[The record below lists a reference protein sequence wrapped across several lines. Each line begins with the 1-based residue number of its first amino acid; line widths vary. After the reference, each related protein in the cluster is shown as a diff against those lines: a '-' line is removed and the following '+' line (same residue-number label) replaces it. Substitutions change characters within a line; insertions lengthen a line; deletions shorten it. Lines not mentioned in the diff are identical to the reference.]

1 MSYRL
6 SRAAA
11 ADIRH
16 IFSEGLKLFGR
27 PQAVKYHL
35 YFESVFDVIATNPG
49 LARER
54 PELRPPMRVH
64 PCGSHIVLYTVDS
77 ADNVLI
83 VRVRHYRED
92 WKPR

>member
-1 MSYRL
+1 MGYRL

-16 IFSEGLKLFGR
+16 IFSEGMRLFGR
-27 PQAVKYHL
+27 PQAVKYHFYL
-35 YFESVFDVIATNPG
+35 DSVLDAVAANPR

-64 PCGSHIVLYTVDS
+64 PCGSHIVLYLVDA
-77 ADNVLI
+77 ADEVLI
-83 VRVRHYRED
+83 VRVRHHRED

>member
-1 MSYRL
+1 MAYRL

-16 IFSEGLKLFGR
+16 LFAEGVRLFGR
-27 PQAVKYHL
+27 PQAVRYHL
-35 YFESVFDVIATNPG
+35 YLESVFDAIAANPRM
-49 LARER
+49 ARER
-54 PELRPPMRVH
+54 DELVPPMRVH
-64 PCGSHIVLYTVDS
+64 PCGSHIVIYQAKATD
-77 ADNVLI
+77 DVLI